1 VLRRNAV
8 IRCAACADTRR
19 ARVLADFSAGRIKPP
34 CSGSAKVLLCSA
46 DAGSF
51 RASLFW
57 GFRRAL
63 CYWFCLVQ
71 FYFLFEL
78 FSLFGRGESARI
90 PRKLALRA
98 VQYPSPNTHSAKL
111 AVLLVATWD

>member
-1 VLRRNAV
+1 M

-19 ARVLADFSAGRIKPP
+19 ARVLADFGVGRIKPP
-34 CSGSAKVLLCSA
+34 CSDSAKVLLCSG

-63 CYWFCLVQ
+63 CFWFCLAQ
-71 FYFLFEL
+71 FYFLLEL
-78 FSLFGRGESARI
+78 FSLFGRGESASTT
-90 PRKLALRA
+90 RKSALRA
-98 VQYPSPNTHSAKL
+98 VQYPSPNTRSTKL
-111 AVLLVATWD
+111 AVLFVATWD